1 MRTKKITEIR
11 DLLRSD
17 PRKQPYLLYYSE
29 TYSFVHYKDRPSE
42 TLKADEVKKLIE
54 LYPGVEVVNI
64 GRPLDEWEIKC

>member
-17 PRKQPYLLYYSE
+17 PRKQPYLIYYSE

-42 TLKADEVKKLIE
+42 ILKADEVKKLLE
-54 LYPGVEVVNI
+54 LYPGVEVVDI
-64 GRPLDEWEIKC
+64 GRPLSEQDIKC